1 MERKNFK
8 PFTPAQKALLGNLMD
23 NKIRKYAEHKS
34 FDTGF
39 ASSVDTTGVLQKL
52 STIPQGDTDSTRD
65 GDQAEVYSVDVIASF
80 ANASSTDLS
89 NLCRLIIFR
98 WQQDDSSAAPAA
110 VTDIL
115 QTASVYSPLNRDN
128 ERAKKFVILKDHLFS
143 TSLNG
148 PSVDTL
154 VSKSGNRFKL
164 AFQGSANTGNNM
176 VYAMMVSDSGAIPHP
191 TLNYQV
197 RVYFTDC

>member
-1 MERKNFK
+1 MERRNLK
-8 PFTPAQKALLGNLMD
+8 PFSPAQKAVLGQLVNQ
-23 NKIRKYAEHKS
+23 KIRKYAEHKS

-39 ASSVDTTGVLQKL
+39 NSSVDTTGTLQKL

-65 GDQAEVYSVDVIASF
+65 GDQAEVISVDVIASF

-89 NLCRLIIFR
+89 NLCRFIVFK

-128 ERAKKFVILKDHLFS
+128 ERAKKFVILDDHLFS
-143 TSLNG
+143 TSLTG
-148 PSVDTL
+148 PSVDTHIIKL
-154 VSKSGNRFKL
+154 KNKFKL

-191 TLNYQV
+191 ILAYQV
-197 RVYFTDC
+197 RVYFTDT